1 MGNVFVE
8 DQQRKDDFDRA
19 WMLKPGWAE
28 FASHLAPLP
37 SHRRPAPRR
46 STSWMPRSTTC
57 GSVSQPPANLQPA
70 GTRMTRKAPGRTAER
85 ILEVT
90 LELFNRFDEPNVSTT
105 LMSAEL
111 GIRPVNL

>member
-1 MGNVFVE
+1 
-8 DQQRKDDFDRA
+8 
-19 WMLKPGWAE
+19 
-28 FASHLAPLP
+28 
-37 SHRRPAPRR
+37 
-46 STSWMPRSTTC
+46 
-57 GSVSQPPANLQPA
+57 
-70 GTRMTRKAPGRTAER
+70 MTRKAPGRTAER